1 MFPLGIHCGGARGW
15 AGLSR
20 GWGILGVRAAC
31 SGKAGGGVVP
41 DGGAIIMQ
49 LIRLNFE
56 C

>member
-31 SGKAGGGVVP
+31 SGKAGGGGV
-41 DGGAIIMQ
+41 GGPGWRGHYNAV
-49 LIRLNFE
+49 NTFKF
-56 C
+56 

>member
-1 MFPLGIHCGGARGW
+1 MGGW

-31 SGKAGGGVVP
+31 SGRAGGVVP
-41 DGGAIIMQ
+41 AGGAIIMQ